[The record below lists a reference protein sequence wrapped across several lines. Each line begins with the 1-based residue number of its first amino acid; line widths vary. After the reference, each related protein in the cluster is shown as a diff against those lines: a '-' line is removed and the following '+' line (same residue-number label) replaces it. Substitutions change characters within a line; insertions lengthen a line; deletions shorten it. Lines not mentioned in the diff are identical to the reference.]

1 MGRGKETAEV
11 RMKVAAKILETK
23 PLSQIVS
30 DDCHVLHDPPPE
42 IKRANS
48 GEGVAKICSCIL

>member
-30 DDCHVLHDPPPE
+30 DYCHVLNDPPPE
-42 IKRANS
+42 IK
-48 GEGVAKICSCIL
+48 